1 MCDPPPTQLHA
12 SAKNTNFVWHGCFAT
27 EIPRVRTWLDADLAA
42 LPRISGGMAMP
53 DLPTELLAMVGATVA
68 RWALHGTHM
77 AHVVGDVLL
86 SNTTIEVSG
95 IEPIVNFTPNILT
108 AVPRK
113 IRRCETMW
121 RTGQLVVTVSH
132 GPVDVAVGAS
142 YVKTLL
148 VDGEQLMATTWRAV
162 VQEEVRLDGPLCSG

>member
-1 MCDPPPTQLHA
+1 
-12 SAKNTNFVWHGCFAT
+12 
-27 EIPRVRTWLDADLAA
+27 
-42 LPRISGGMAMP
+42 MAVP
-53 DLPTELLAMVGATVA
+53 DLPTELLAMAGATVA

-95 IEPIVNFTPNILT
+95 IEPTVNFTPNLLA

-113 IRRCETMW
+113 IRRCKTMW

-132 GPVDVAVGAS
+132 GPVDVAVRAP
-142 YVKTLL
+142 YVQVLYQLAHCFGMLTFHWAQHGRTLL
-148 VDGEQLMATTWRAV
+148 VDGERLMATTWRAV